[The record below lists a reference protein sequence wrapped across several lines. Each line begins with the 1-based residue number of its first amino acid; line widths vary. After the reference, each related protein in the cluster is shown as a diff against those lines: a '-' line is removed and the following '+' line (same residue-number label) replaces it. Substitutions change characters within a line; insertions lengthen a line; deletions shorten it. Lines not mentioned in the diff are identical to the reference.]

1 LLGCAGPRKIRF
13 LATEAVKEGVLM
25 PRPSRIAIPAMLL
38 LLGAPAVAS
47 AQEGQQLS
55 MAEMFLWSD
64 SMLGLFVIWLL
75 IILSVISLGMTF
87 MFALKYRR
95 PTLVP
100 DDTHESLQQMLQGQ
114 QFREA
119 IDFASSDNSYLGKLV
134 HAALNEASN
143 GYQAMA
149 KAIEDTGD
157 TETGRIVRPLE
168 FLNVLGQVSPMMG
181 LFGTVYGMIVA
192 FQQLVAAGGNPDP
205 AQLAAGIATALVT
218 TFWGLVVAIPALAA
232 HALIRNRID
241 ALTTEGVELAVELIR
256 PFRPTPRRGGG
267 GGGGSGGSSGGGK
280 GGGSSGPASPK
291 VQQ

>member
-1 LLGCAGPRKIRF
+1 MPRRSRI
-13 LATEAVKEGVLM
+13 LM
-25 PRPSRIAIPAMLL
+25 PAALL
-38 LLGAPAVAS
+38 MLGAPAVAS
-47 AQEGQQLS
+47 AQEGEQQLS

-75 IILSVISLGMTF
+75 IIMSVASLGMTF

-100 DDTHESLQQMLQGQ
+100 EDTHESLQQMLQGQ

-119 IDFASSDNSYLGKLV
+119 IELARSDTSYLGKLV

-143 GYQAMA
+143 GYQSMA

-157 TETGRIVRPLE
+157 TELGRIVRPLE
-168 FLNVLGQVSPMMG
+168 FLQVLGNVSPMMG

-241 ALTTEGVELAVELIR
+241 ALTTEGMELAVQLIR

-267 GGGGSGGSSGGGK
+267 GSGGSGGSGSSSSGGGGGK
-280 GGGSSGPASPK
+280 SGGGSRGPASPK